1 MDSHPSPVAPSMD
14 GPTSDARGSVSPP
27 GSATVHQTTVLM
39 PIENQLGENQNLIQG
54 THGTY
59 ELDDQPFARGNYA
72 GVFKARETTTNAVSA
87 CKVINLHQRSFNEE
101 EHDSIETEIA
111 ILSLMHHENIIA
123 FVDRHRTPD
132 FVYIFSEFAPGTT
145 LVEYYRNNNN
155 YLTELDARFIFRQ
168 VCHAVDYMHKNG
180 IIHRDIKSEN
190 IVVDEDLKVK
200 LVDFGLAQRTNG
212 LHVLTSRCGTESYM
226 APEIRAGNKSNG
238 YTSMV
243 DIWSLGVLLFR
254 MLVGKYPFND
264 DLYDNLVNKGVE
276 DEEDQRMNLDYLKRD
291 WRQFVDRQ
299 SKRSPEVKYLLDE
312 ILVIDPSCRARMD
325 QILTSDW
332 MRMID
337 EMLADLDR
345 IERSGSTAIFN
356 TSKVSSSG
364 DGTTQVNQ
372 KPWGALVIA
381 PGGFPDA
388 PRYIELKESRYVLG
402 RVDDKKV
409 NVLLGSRRAISVKHC
424 IIERDDDGVVMMSN
438 TSLNGTYINNL
449 HYLKMRSG
457 QLFSG
462 DVLGI
467 VVCAGHAGAPKNTSM
482 GCLYCLKYNVELYDA
497 EAPTPEQLACRLYT
511 DHTHRGHKKRR
522 PKDRTPDESMPIWGK
537 LKRLNVVTQMEELQA
552 ERTIMGR
559 DKECDIV
566 ISSQVVSRRHCAI
579 EWVAEERKAYL
590 TNLSP
595 GGTVVNDETF
605 EGRLQLRNR
614 DEIRLVV
621 TSWETGKER
630 IEVGYKFVQLSKG
643 EIPSMKR
650 VKNAPVDIPEP
661 ILQFGESSTLG
672 GEEVIFE
679 KESTVE
685 EEEEEEGNENSVDG
699 LRIVD
704 DEEEFASHGQTNQHS
719 D

>member
-1 MDSHPSPVAPSMD
+1 MDRSNATGNAGPSSNVA
-14 GPTSDARGSVSPP
+14 AQ
-27 GSATVHQTTVLM
+27 ATVPM
-39 PIENQLGENQNLIQG
+39 PVEREKLIQG
-54 THGTY
+54 AQGIY

-254 MLVGKYPFND
+254 MLVGKYPFDD
-264 DLYDNLVNKGVE
+264 DLYGTLVKKDTE
-276 DEEDQRMNLDYLKRD
+276 DDREAGQESDLDYLKRD
-291 WRQFVDRQ
+291 WKQFVDKQ
-299 SKRSPEVKYLLDE
+299 SKRSPEVKHLLE
-312 ILVIDPSCRARMD
+312 TMLEIDPSCRARMD

-337 EMLADLDR
+337 EMLADLDK
-345 IERSGSTAIFN
+345 IDRSGSANILN
-356 TSKVSSSG
+356 EVSSSG
-364 DGTTQVNQ
+364 GNSTKVHQ
-372 KPWGALVIA
+372 KPWGALTIA

-388 PRYIELKESRYVLG
+388 PRYIELRESCYVLG

-424 IIERDDDGVVMMSN
+424 IIERDDNGIVMMSN

-449 HYLKMRSG
+449 HFRKMRSG
-457 QLFSG
+457 QLFNG
-462 DVLGI
+462 DVLGV
-467 VVCAGHAGAPKNTSM
+467 VVCAGHLAIPKDTSM
-482 GCLYCLKYNVELYDA
+482 RCPYCLKYNVELYDA
-497 EAPTPEQLACRLYT
+497 EAPTPEQLARRLYM
-511 DHTHRGHKKRR
+511 DHKHRGHKKRR
-522 PKDRTPDESMPIWGK
+522 PKDRIPDENIPTWGM
-537 LKRLNVVTQMEELQA
+537 LRPLNVQTQTEELQA
-552 ERTIMGR
+552 ERTIIGR

-566 ISSQVVSRRHCAI
+566 LSNEVISRRHCAI

-595 GGTVVNDETF
+595 SGTVVNDETF
-605 EGRLQLRNR
+605 EGRFQLRNR
-614 DEIRLVV
+614 DNIRLVV
-621 TSWETGKER
+621 TSWERGKER
-630 IEVGYKFVQLSKG
+630 TEVGYKFILLDKG
-643 EIPSMKR
+643 ETPSMKR

-661 ILQFGESSTLG
+661 ILQLGEATLG
-672 GEEVIFE
+672 AEEIIFE
-679 KESTVE
+679 KESSVE
-685 EEEEEEGNENSVDG
+685 EEEGSADEENREDLLNNV
-699 LRIVD
+699 
-704 DEEEFASHGQTNQHS
+704 DEEEHTSHGQTRQKS